1 MMFAFFLIV
10 AWRLREWRGG
20 GFLRIRRYWFLVTF
34 PGGSII
40 IEVI

>member
-10 AWRLREWRGG
+10 AWRFREWRGG
-20 GFLRIRRYWFLVTF
+20 DFPRIRRYWFLVTF
-34 PGGSII
+34 LGGSIL